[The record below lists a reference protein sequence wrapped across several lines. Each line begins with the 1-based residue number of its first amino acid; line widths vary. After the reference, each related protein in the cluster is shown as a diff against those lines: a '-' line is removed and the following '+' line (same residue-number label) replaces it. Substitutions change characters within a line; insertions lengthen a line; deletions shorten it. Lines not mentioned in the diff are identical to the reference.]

1 MKDLRKEL
9 INFMKDGLK
18 YSTRDA
24 SKMVDQYLSKKEI
37 SEYSKEYLESLRTKY
52 VDKFVECN
60 MYEGGGWLMYV
71 SKIECDKDGEYKFY
85 GPHFIRITIENY
97 VTVKPAEGG
106 YAYNYDGYQRFY
118 EEYETNNYIE
128 VYDSIDYIVDRMNEI
143 LEIELDMFD
152 DAVTDYERRMKK
164 I

>member
-9 INFMKDGLK
+9 IAFMKDGLK
-18 YSTRDA
+18 YNTRDA

-37 SEYSKEYLESLRTKY
+37 SEYSKEYLESLRKKY
-52 VDKFVECN
+52 VGKFVECN

-71 SKIECDKDGEYKFY
+71 YKIECDKDGEYKFY
-85 GPHFIRITIENY
+85 GPHFARITIENY

>member
-9 INFMKDGLK
+9 IDFMKEGLK
-18 YSTRDA
+18 YNTRDA

-52 VDKFVECN
+52 VGKFVECN

-85 GPHFIRITIENY
+85 GPHFTRITIENF
-97 VTVKPAEGG
+97 VTTKPAEGG
-106 YAYNYDGYQRFY
+106 YAFNYDGYQRFY
-118 EEYETNNYIE
+118 EEYETNNYID
-128 VYDSIDYIVDRMNEI
+128 VSDSIDYIVDRMNEI

-152 DAVTDYERRMKK
+152 DAVTDYKRHMNK

>member
-9 INFMKDGLK
+9 INFMKEGLK
-18 YSTRDA
+18 YNTKDA
-24 SKMVDQYLSKKEI
+24 SKMVDQYLSEKEI
-37 SEYSKEYLESLRTKY
+37 SEYSKEYLESLRNKY
-52 VDKFVECN
+52 VGKFIECN
-60 MYEGGGWLMYV
+60 MYEAGGWLMYV
-71 SKIECDKDGEYKFY
+71 SKIECDEDGEYKFY
-85 GPHFIRITIENY
+85 GPHFTRITIDNY

-128 VYDSIDYIVDRMNEI
+128 IYDSIDYIVDRMNEI

>member
-37 SEYSKEYLESLRTKY
+37 SEYSKEYLESLRKKY
-52 VDKFVECN
+52 VGKFVECN

-71 SKIECDKDGEYKFY
+71 SKIECEKDGEYKFY
-85 GPHFIRITIENY
+85 GPHFTRITIENY

-164 I
+164 M

>member
-9 INFMKDGLK
+9 INFMKEGLK

-37 SEYSKEYLESLRTKY
+37 SEYSKEYLESLRNKY
-52 VDKFVECN
+52 VGKFVECN

-85 GPHFIRITIENY
+85 GPHFTRITLTCI
-97 VTVKPAEGG
+97 
-106 YAYNYDGYQRFY
+106 
-118 EEYETNNYIE
+118 
-128 VYDSIDYIVDRMNEI
+128 NEPQ
-143 LEIELDMFD
+143 
-152 DAVTDYERRMKK
+152 
-164 I
+164 

>member
-9 INFMKDGLK
+9 IDFMKEGLK
-18 YSTRDA
+18 YGAKDA
-24 SKMVDQYLSKKEI
+24 SKMVDQYLSRKEI
-37 SEYSKEYLESLRTKY
+37 SEYSKEYLESLRNKY
-52 VDKFVECN
+52 VGKFVECN

-85 GPHFIRITIENY
+85 GPHFTRITIENY
-97 VTVKPAEGG
+97 VTVKPTEGG
-106 YAYNYDGYQRFY
+106 YAFNSKGYQYFY
-118 EEYETNNYIE
+118 EEYETNNYID
-128 VYDSIDYIVDRMNEI
+128 VSDSIDYIVDRMNEI

-152 DAVTDYERRMKK
+152 DAVTDCKRRLQK

>member
-9 INFMKDGLK
+9 INFMKEGLK

-37 SEYSKEYLESLRTKY
+37 SEYSKEYLESLRNKY
-52 VDKFVECN
+52 VGKFVECN

-85 GPHFIRITIENY
+85 GPHFTRITIENF
-97 VTVKPAEGG
+97 VTTKPAEGG
-106 YAYNYDGYQRFY
+106 YAFNYDGYQRFY
-118 EEYETNNYIE
+118 EEYETNNYID
-128 VYDSIDYIVDRMNEI
+128 VSDSIDYIVDRMNEI

-152 DAVTDYERRMKK
+152 DAVTDYKRHMNK